1 MSTTSRCHLP
11 TSSGLGTGL
20 KTYRSLSDQIM
31 SGARLAKGHHSP
43 QSSSASSEG
52 NDEASM
58 AVIMSLLEAD
68 AGLGGQVDFSTLPW
82 PLLWS
87 SFWLQSKQLYNLQC
101 RFVWVS
107 VCYWTKLK
115 LNFLLCMCLS
125 LYIPVS
131 QLMFHWC
138 DILLLYNTCYY
149 CVSPVQR
156 IGFLGFWVFAK
167 LQLNSQL
174 HLHSNPTP
182 SPIQVNSTHPRVE
195 LELCPIFGFHHHH
208 HPPTILLFWT
218 TKPSK

>member
-87 SFWLQSKQLYNLQC
+87 SFWLQSKQLYNPQC

-138 DILLLYNTCYY
+138 DILLLYNTCDY

-156 IGFLGFWVFAK
+156 IGFLGFCQAPT
-167 LQLNSQL
+167 QL
-174 HLHSNPTP
+174 PTP
-182 SPIQVNSTHPRVE
+182 SPLQPNPISTPSQFNSSKSWVGVMPYIWFS
-195 LELCPIFGFHHHH
+195 PPP
-208 HPPTILLFWT
+208 PPTTHQYSFLT
-218 TKPSK
+218 Q